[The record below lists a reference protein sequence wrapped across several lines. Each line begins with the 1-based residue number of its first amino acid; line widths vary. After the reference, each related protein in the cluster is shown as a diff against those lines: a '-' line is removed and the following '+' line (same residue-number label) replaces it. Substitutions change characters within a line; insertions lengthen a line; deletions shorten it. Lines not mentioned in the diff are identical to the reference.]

1 MSFNLLFE
9 MAAAIGTQRMIVLCE
24 HYLWVTDTQNAE
36 RVREALGPSAASLSP
51 VASASGGGGVLDGS
65 GAVIPPA
72 WRSQLDRGS
81 RWSDAGTVTPQ
92 RPASRETVCP
102 GAPVRL
108 RLPFQSPTLCSS
120 PEASSPPPF
129 QLPEDSG
136 LCAVGNSF
144 DRDYPEVV
152 RRLEERD
159 YSSLSHGQLLAELRA
174 LAPRHPLLCPLH
186 NCRAPGG
193 PALGYS
199 RNSSGNYSMY
209 APSCIG
215 CSVGEAER
223 EEAEGAT
230 E

>member
-9 MAAAIGTQRMIVLCE
+9 MAAAIGTQRMVELCE
-24 HYLWVTDTQNAE
+24 HYLWVTDTQS
-36 RVREALGPSAASLSP
+36 RDALGPSAASLSP
-51 VASASGGGGVLDGS
+51 VASAAAAGGGGMLDRS

-72 WRSQLDRGS
+72 WRSQADH
-81 RWSDAGTVTPQ
+81 VTPQ
-92 RPASRETVCP
+92 RPIRPLGCP
-102 GAPVRL
+102 GAPLRL
-108 RLPFQSPTLCSS
+108 RLPFQSPALCSS

-136 LCAVGNSF
+136 LCAVSHSF
-144 DRDYPEVV
+144 DRDYPEVL

-159 YSSLSHGQLLAELRA
+159 YSSSLSHEQLLSELRA
-174 LAPRHPLLCPLH
+174 MDPRHPLLCPLH

-215 CSVGEAER
+215 CPVGESDAAE
-223 EEAEGAT
+223 E
-230 E
+230 

>member
-9 MAAAIGTQRMIVLCE
+9 MAAAIGTKRMVELCE
-24 HYLWVTDTQNAE
+24 HYLWVTDIQNAE
-36 RVREALGPSAASLSP
+36 RVRDALGPSAASLSP
-51 VASASGGGGVLDGS
+51 AASAAAAGGGMLDGS

-108 RLPFQSPTLCSS
+108 RFPFQSPALCSS

-129 QLPEDSG
+129 QLPEDPLPAPA

-159 YSSLSHGQLLAELRA
+159 YSSVSHEQLLSELRA
-174 LAPRHPLLCPLH
+174 LDPRHPLLCPLH

-199 RNSSGNYSMY
+199 RNSSGNYSMF

-215 CSVGEAER
+215 CSVGESDAAE
-223 EEAEGAT
+223 E
-230 E
+230 